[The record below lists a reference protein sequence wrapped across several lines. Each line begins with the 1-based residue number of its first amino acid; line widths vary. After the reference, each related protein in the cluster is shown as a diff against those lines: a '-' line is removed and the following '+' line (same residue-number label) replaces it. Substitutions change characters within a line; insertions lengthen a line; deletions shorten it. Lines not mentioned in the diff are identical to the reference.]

1 MRAAMA
7 SNLAANAL
15 VRQKKVDPETEV
27 PIPERK
33 EAGKHGSY
41 IARQGSGYRV
51 YNPNDAVHGVES
63 EEAE

>member
-15 VRQKKVDPETEV
+15 VRQKKVDPGTEV
-27 PIPERK
+27 PVIERK
-33 EAGKHGSY
+33 GSVHE
-41 IARQGSGYRV
+41 V
-51 YNPNDAVHGVES
+51 YNPKNALNGVES

>member
-15 VRQKKVDPETEV
+15 VRQKKVDPGSEV
-27 PIPERK
+27 PVPERK
-33 EAGKHGSY
+33 EAGSY
-41 IARQGSGYRV
+41 IVRHGSGYQV
-51 YNPNDAVHGVES
+51 YNPKDALNGVEL